1 LISFERTLNY
11 KVVTFNRLEKSETL
25 VKLFWTAVRS
35 FIFSLTGRQSGHSQA
50 GQGEKIGLLAAL
62 LQILFKMTYT

>member
-1 LISFERTLNY
+1 LISFERTLNA

-35 FIFSLTGRQSGHSQA
+35 FIFSLTGRQSGQSQA
-50 GQGEKIGLLAAL
+50 DQGEKIGLLAAL
-62 LQILFKMTYT
+62 LQIRFKMTYI